1 MKLELIFGILFRLW
15 TDGRRTDGRRTDG
28 RVEVI
33 IMLSQLLVVAVVEV
47 GAELGKK
54 IENKIIKSNG
64 TLNTR
69 QTISIQYFTT
79 ELPVLG

>member
-1 MKLELIFGILFRLW
+1 M
-15 TDGRRTDGRRTDG
+15 
-28 RVEVI
+28 I

-64 TLNTR
+64 TLKTR